1 MQTIKVKEKRFEIAI
16 PANRIAQRV
25 DELQAEIYLNYQD
38 RTPIFI
44 GILNGSFI
52 FMADLLK
59 GYPGDCEMDFIKAS
73 SYEGMESTGNV
84 KEIMGL
90 KTDIEGRDI
99 VLVEDIVDTGLTLQK
114 LLENLKRSKPSSIS
128 IVSLLFKPEKCQA
141 DFTIDYL
148 GFEIPNEFVIGY
160 GLDFD
165 GSVRNLKH
173 IYRLQES

>member
-1 MQTIKVKEKRFEIAI
+1 MKTIEVHGKTFEIAI
-16 PANRIAQRV
+16 TDKRIAEKV
-25 DELQAEIYLNYQD
+25 EALQAQIYLDYQD
-38 RTPIFI
+38 RNPIFI

-52 FMADLLK
+52 FMADLIK
-59 GYPGDCEMDFIKAS
+59 GYPGHCETDFIKAS
-73 SYEGMESTGNV
+73 SYEGLESTGNV
-84 KEIMGL
+84 KELMGL
-90 KTDIEGRDI
+90 KTDIQGRDVI
-99 VLVEDIVDTGLTLQK
+99 LVEDIVDTGLTLASILKK
-114 LLENLKRSKPSSIS
+114 LESFKPSSIS

-165 GSVRNLKH
+165 GIVRNLKH